1 MTSRWTSTPEPQ
13 APKRTSVA
21 FLGLATALAII
32 DATIVN
38 VALPPI
44 SRDLHLSLSGGEW
57 IVSGYGLTLASLLI
71 TAGRIGDR
79 IGQRR
84 MLIIGI
90 ALFSAASLIC
100 AISSTSGELIV
111 ARFVQGV
118 GAAAIL
124 PSVLGVINTS
134 FRGPD
139 LNVAFAIYGATIG
152 TAAALGPLLGSLLID
167 AFGWRWA
174 FLVNLPVAA
183 VIIAGLMAT
192 VPPSDRGP
200 RLEADPFGQ
209 FLLVASLALLV
220 VGLIEGPR
228 GGWGRATNGV
238 ELGPFHWPPSRTVS
252 LSLAALILSV
262 VLLATFIS
270 VERRRGL
277 TGRSTLIDLSLFSI
291 PSFRSGS
298 IAVLIVALGE
308 FGILFLLPLYL
319 QVGHSLSPLRAQLV
333 ILPTALGAFIS
344 APITAQRKQVPSRTW
359 VLLGLAMEVVGLVLL
374 AVVLSP
380 SMSNWFLAVPLLI
393 YGTGVGFAISQLT
406 SATLLGVPF
415 TRIGQAAG
423 VSSTARQVGS
433 AIGVATLSA
442 VFAGVVGLSLPHHL
456 QHLRPGLDSGERS
469 AIAQEVKASPATTP
483 YIVNHVPVPERAEL
497 QSAITGSLSL
507 GTRLAALAAALPIAT
522 AWTLSRRLPRTIPE
536 AELSNSENGGLPE
549 PTAVGSQQESAT

>member
-1 MTSRWTSTPEPQ
+1 MTSSVTASAERATPRR
-13 APKRTSVA
+13 ASLA

-44 SRDLHLSLSGGEW
+44 SRDLHLSLAGGEW
-57 IVSGYGLTLASLLI
+57 IVSGYGLTLAALLI

-90 ALFSAASLIC
+90 LVFSTASLLC
-100 AISSTSGELIV
+100 ALSTTGSELIA
-111 ARFVQGV
+111 ARFLQGV

-134 FRGPD
+134 FQGPE

-152 TAAALGPLLGSLLID
+152 TAAALGPLVGSILID

-174 FLVNLPVAA
+174 FLINLPLAA
-183 VIIAGLMAT
+183 LIIVGLLAT
-192 VPPSDRGP
+192 VPPGQRGP
-200 RLEADPFGQ
+200 RLEADPLGQ
-209 FLLVASLALLV
+209 VLLISSLTLLV

-228 GGWGRATNGV
+228 GGWGRATDAV
-238 ELGPFHWPPSRTVS
+238 DLGPLHWSTNRGVS
-252 LSLAALILSV
+252 LSLVALLLSGI
-262 VLLATFIS
+262 LLATFVS
-270 VERRRGL
+270 VERRRGRN
-277 TGRSTLIDLSLFSI
+277 GRPTLIDLSLFSI
-291 PSFRSGS
+291 PSFRTGS

-344 APITAQRKQVPSRTW
+344 APITARRKETPSRTW

-374 AVVLSP
+374 AAVLSP
-380 SMSNWFLAVPLLI
+380 STPNWLLALPLLV

-442 VFAGVVGLSLPHHL
+442 VFAGVLSLTLAHHL
-456 QHLRPGLDSGERS
+456 DHAAPTLPSGERA
-469 AIAQEVKASPATTP
+469 AIAQEVKASPAATP
-483 YIVNHVPVPERAEL
+483 YVVSRVPPPARADV
-497 QSAITGSLSL
+497 QSAVTDSLSL
-507 GTRLAALAAALPIAT
+507 GTRLAALAAALPIAV
-522 AWTLSRRLPRTIPE
+522 AWVLSRRLPRTSPGIPPGV
-536 AELSNSENGGLPE
+536 SEHGGP
-549 PTAVGSQQESAT
+549 PKPITVGDQA

>member
-1 MTSRWTSTPEPQ
+1 MTFPASSPSDGTTT
-13 APKRTSVA
+13 KRVSLA

-44 SRDLHLSLSGGEW
+44 SRDLHLSLAGGEW
-57 IVSGYGLTLASLLI
+57 IVSGYGLTLAALLI

-84 MLIIGI
+84 LLIIGI
-90 ALFSAASLIC
+90 LLFSAASLVC
-100 AISSTSGELIV
+100 AVSTTSGELIA
-111 ARFVQGV
+111 ARFIQGV

-124 PSVLGVINTS
+124 PAVLGVINTS
-134 FRGPD
+134 FRGPE

-152 TAAALGPLLGSLLID
+152 TAAALGPLLGSVLID

-174 FLVNLPVAA
+174 FLINLPLALLIV
-183 VIIAGLMAT
+183 VGLLTT
-192 VPPSDRGP
+192 VPPSQRGP

-209 FLLVASLALLV
+209 VLLISSLTLLV

-228 GGWGRATNGV
+228 GGWVRATGSV
-238 ELGPFHWPPSRTVS
+238 DFGPIQWSAGRGIS
-252 LSLAALILSV
+252 LSLIALLLSGV
-262 VLLATFIS
+262 LATIFVT
-270 VERRRGL
+270 VERRRGR
-277 TGRSTLIDLSLFSI
+277 TGRPTLIDLSLFSI
-291 PSFRSGS
+291 PSFRTGS

-344 APITAQRKQVPSRTW
+344 APITARRKKTPSRTW
-359 VLLGLAMEVVGLVLL
+359 VLVGLAMEVIGLVIL
-374 AVVLSP
+374 AAVLSP
-380 SMSNWFLAVPLLI
+380 SAPDWLLAAPLLM

-423 VSSTARQVGS
+423 VSSTARQIGS
-433 AIGVATLSA
+433 AIGVAVLSA
-442 VFAGVVGLSLPHHL
+442 VFAGVLSLTLPHHL
-456 QHLRPGLDSGERS
+456 DQVTPPLSTGTRTV
-469 AIAQEVKASPATTP
+469 IAQAVKASPAATP
-483 YIVNHVPVPERAEL
+483 TIVSQLPPAARAGV
-497 QSAITGSLSL
+497 QSAVTNSLSL
-507 GTRLAALAAALPIAT
+507 STRLAALAAALPIAA
-522 AWTLSRRLPRTIPE
+522 AWMLSRRLPKTAPGGPPSPE
-536 AELSNSENGGLPE
+536 EVAGPPVPTSNEDLG
-549 PTAVGSQQESAT
+549 

>member
-1 MTSRWTSTPEPQ
+1 MTPQMEAPAEVTTPRR
-13 APKRTSVA
+13 ASLA

-44 SRDLHLSLSGGEW
+44 SRDLHLSLAGGEW
-57 IVSGYGLTLASLLI
+57 IVSGYGLTLAALLI

-84 MLIIGI
+84 MLVIGI
-90 ALFSAASLIC
+90 LGFSTASLVC
-100 AISSTSGELIV
+100 ALSTTGGELV
-111 ARFVQGV
+111 AARFVQGV

-134 FRGPD
+134 FRGPE

-152 TAAALGPLLGSLLID
+152 TAAALGPLLGSVVID
-167 AFGWRWA
+167 SFGWRWA
-174 FLVNLPVAA
+174 FLINLPLAALIVVGLVVTVA
-183 VIIAGLMAT
+183 
-192 VPPSDRGP
+192 PSQRGP
-200 RLEADPFGQ
+200 RLEADPLGQ
-209 FLLVASLALLV
+209 ILLISSLTTLV

-228 GGWGRATNGV
+228 GGWLRATDAVN
-238 ELGPFHWPPSRTVS
+238 LGPLHWPTVRGMS
-252 LSLAALILSV
+252 LSLVALLISA
-262 VLLATFIS
+262 LLVAMFVG
-270 VERRRGL
+270 VERRRGRK
-277 TGRSTLIDLSLFSI
+277 GRPTLIDLSLFAI
-291 PSFRSGS
+291 PSFRTGS

-344 APITAQRKQVPSRTW
+344 APITARRKDTPSRTW

-374 AVVLSP
+374 AAVLSP
-380 SMSNWFLAVPLLI
+380 SAPNWLLTLPLLV

-442 VFAGVVGLSLPHHL
+442 FFAGVLSITLPHHL
-456 QHLRPGLDSGERS
+456 DHAVPMLPSGERAS
-469 AIAQEVKASPATTP
+469 IAQQVKASPATTP
-483 YIVNHVPVPERAEL
+483 SIGYRVPLTDRAGL
-497 QSAITGSLSL
+497 QSAITDSLSL
-507 GTRLAALAAALPIAT
+507 GTRLAALAAALPIGV
-522 AWTLSRRLPRTIPE
+522 AWVLSRRLRKAAP
-536 AELSNSENGGLPE
+536 GGSQPGQGFSGPPE
-549 PTAVGSQQESAT
+549 PTAAAAHG

>member
-1 MTSRWTSTPEPQ
+1 MTVRATVTAEGTTPRR
-13 APKRTSVA
+13 ASLA

-44 SRDLHLSLSGGEW
+44 SRDLHLTLAGGEW
-57 IVSGYGLTLASLLI
+57 IVSGYGLTLAALLI

-90 ALFSAASLIC
+90 LVFSAASLIC
-100 AISSTSGELIV
+100 ALSTTGGELIA
-111 ARFVQGV
+111 ARFLQGA

-134 FRGPD
+134 FRGPE

-152 TAAALGPLLGSLLID
+152 TAAALGPLLGSVLID
-167 AFGWRWA
+167 SFGWRWA
-174 FLVNLPVAA
+174 FLINLPLAA
-183 VIIAGLMAT
+183 VIIVGLVVT
-192 VPPSDRGP
+192 VPPGRPGP
-200 RLEADPFGQ
+200 RLEADPLGQ
-209 FLLVASLALLV
+209 VLLISSLTLLVI
-220 VGLIEGPR
+220 GLIEGPR
-228 GGWGRATNGV
+228 GGWGRATGTV
-238 ELGPFHWPPSRTVS
+238 DLGPLHWSASRGVS
-252 LSLAALILSV
+252 LSLVALVLSG
-262 VLLATFIS
+262 VLAATFIGI
-270 VERRRGL
+270 ERRRGRD
-277 TGRSTLIDLSLFSI
+277 GRPTLIDLSLFSI
-291 PSFRSGS
+291 PSFRTGS

-344 APITAQRKQVPSRTW
+344 APITARRKETPSRTW
-359 VLLGLAMEVVGLVLL
+359 VLLGLGMEVVGLVLL
-374 AVVLSP
+374 AAVLSP
-380 SMSNWFLAVPLLI
+380 SASNWLLALPLLI

-442 VFAGVVGLSLPHHL
+442 VFAGVLSLTLPNHL
-456 QHLRPGLDSGERS
+456 DHAVPNLPPPART
-469 AIAQEVKASPATTP
+469 AIAQEVQASPATAP
-483 YIVNHVPVPERAEL
+483 AVVGRAPASVRADL
-497 QSAITGSLSL
+497 QSAITDTLSL
-507 GTRLAALAAALPIAT
+507 GTRLAALAAALPIAI
-522 AWTLSRRLPRTIPE
+522 AWLLSRRLPRTAPGGPPSAPE
-536 AELSNSENGGLPE
+536 HSGPPE
-549 PTAVGSQQESAT
+549 PTGVEVDR